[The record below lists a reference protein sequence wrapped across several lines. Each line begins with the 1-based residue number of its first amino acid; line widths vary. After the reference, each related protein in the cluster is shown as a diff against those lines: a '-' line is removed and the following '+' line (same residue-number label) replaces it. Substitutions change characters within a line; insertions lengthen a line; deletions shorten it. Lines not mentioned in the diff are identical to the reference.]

1 MNGNLAETLA
11 WFQFDFPAALK
22 NRNRREP

>member
-11 WFQFDFPAALK
+11 NFQFDFSAAQK